1 MVFCS
6 WFDPLFLV
14 LLSPLCYD
22 EKKMKGDAFMISYKI
37 DNSLI
42 YEILNFI
49 ANSPN
54 MTTTLREIVD
64 NTSLTDYNSG
74 NTAISEISKMG
85 LLAGRA
91 NGDVITV
98 TLDARGCG
106 KLFLDNYKYVS
117 RLTAKEKRK
126 EWIGGF
132 VSGVLVSVVA
142 AVILHFLG
150 I

>member
-1 MVFCS
+1 MV
-6 WFDPLFLV
+6 
-14 LLSPLCYD
+14 
-22 EKKMKGDAFMISYKI
+22 SYNI
-37 DNSLI
+37 DDSLI

-49 ANSPN
+49 ANSPDSK
-54 MTTTLREIVD
+54 TTLREIV
-64 NTSLTDYNSG
+64 NHTSLTDYDSG

-91 NGDVITV
+91 YGDDVTV
-98 TLDARGCG
+98 TLDSRGCG
-106 KLFLDNYKYVS
+106 KLFLDNHKHIS

-142 AVILHFLG
+142 AVILHLLG

>member
-1 MVFCS
+1 
-6 WFDPLFLV
+6 
-14 LLSPLCYD
+14 
-22 EKKMKGDAFMISYKI
+22 MISYKI
-37 DNSLI
+37 DDSLI

-64 NTSLTDYNSG
+64 NTSLTDYDSG
-74 NTAISEISKMG
+74 NTAISQISEMG
-85 LLAGRA
+85 FLAARA
-91 NGDVITV
+91 NGGIITV

-106 KLFLDNYKYVS
+106 KLFLDSYKHVS

-126 EWIGGF
+126 EWIVGF

-142 AVILHFLG
+142 SVILHFLG

>member
-1 MVFCS
+1 
-6 WFDPLFLV
+6 
-14 LLSPLCYD
+14 
-22 EKKMKGDAFMISYKI
+22 MISCKI
-37 DNSLI
+37 DDSLI

-64 NTSLTDYNSG
+64 NTSLTDYDSG

-85 LLAGRA
+85 FLAARA
-91 NGDVITV
+91 NDGVIIV

-106 KLFLDNYKYVS
+106 KLFLDSYKHVS

-142 AVILHFLG
+142 SVILHFLG

>member
-1 MVFCS
+1 
-6 WFDPLFLV
+6 
-14 LLSPLCYD
+14 
-22 EKKMKGDAFMISYKI
+22 MISCKI
-37 DNSLI
+37 DDSLI

-117 RLTAKEKRK
+117 RLTAKEKP
-126 EWIGGF
+126 GGLRRPEGLPGPDHRQSRF
-132 VSGVLVSVVA
+132 HRP
-142 AVILHFLG
+142 LHRRPLPLRG
-150 I
+150 PRPRHRSEPLELSERLSNTTLMS

>member
-1 MVFCS
+1 
-6 WFDPLFLV
+6 
-14 LLSPLCYD
+14 
-22 EKKMKGDAFMISYKI
+22 MISCKI
-37 DNSLI
+37 DDYLI